1 MPTESTPI
9 YNVSTSQL
17 NQLDLIYLIKTFVK
31 KIVPHLDGNFIKI
44 INKKKNKTKLQFY
57 AATFVS
63 SHSKWN
69 DIAYNLKNA
78 S

>member
-44 INKKKNKTKLQFY
+44 INKKKTKQNFSFTLQHLY
-57 AATFVS
+57 PLILNGMILPIT
-63 SHSKWN
+63 
-69 DIAYNLKNA
+69 
-78 S
+78 